1 MKKEEMIAEI
11 DAVLGK
17 ANIKLVEICGEKKPV
32 EDVVVTYDSAEGEEF
47 VLRSGLNEVKRLKLN
62 GIADLKAVKKAIWG
76 VVDATRDELHP
87 EQKEQKDGKKAR
99 KGKDA
104 KGSADS
110 FEDVMAKVDEML
122 FVANGKLQ
130 DMTKGEFPFKYS
142 EVILTVDS
150 DSAGIYIHSGTTPV
164 CAVPRAGNPD
174 AVVRELK
181 AKIFD
186 LVDSTRTAIER
197 RASLKDEAK
206 ALKDEGEKIARATE
220 ALRAAGLDT
229 SIIGGDVNPEAK
241 EAVVEAARK
250 AVRKANRN
258 PFIGVVPYHDFKLT
272 VKGFAGGLVV
282 MAGSKPC
289 MVTRFPKVG
298 SNKTVD
304 RMVAF
309 IENDIHALNDSR
321 RAYYE
326 RISLEAAREERLR
339 EIASRIDSADEAL
352 RAVAMA

>member
-17 ANIKLVEICGEKKPV
+17 ANIKLVEICGEKKPI
-32 EDVVVTYDSAEGEEF
+32 EDVVVTYDSDGDEF
-47 VLRSGLNEVKRLKLN
+47 VLHSGLNEVKRLKLN

-76 VVDATRDELHP
+76 VVDATRDEINP
-87 EQKEQKDGKKAR
+87 EHKDEKKSKKERDT
-99 KGKDA
+99 
-104 KGSADS
+104 KGSAAS

-142 EVILTVDS
+142 EVVLTVDS
-150 DSAGIYIHSGTTPV
+150 DSAGIYIHSGSTPV

-181 AKIFD
+181 TKVFD
-186 LVDSTRTAIER
+186 LVDGTRTAIER

-206 ALKDEGEKIARATE
+206 ALKDEGEKIAKATE

-289 MVTRFPKVG
+289 LVTRFPKVG
-298 SNKTVD
+298 SNKTVE

-309 IENDIHALNDSR
+309 IGNDIQALSDSR

>member
-17 ANIKLVEICGEKKPV
+17 ANIKLVEICGEKKPI
-32 EDVVVTYDSAEGEEF
+32 EDVVVTYDSADGDEF
-47 VLRSGLNEVKRLKLN
+47 VLRSGLNEVKRLKLS
-62 GIADLKAVKKAIWG
+62 GISDLKAVKKAIWG
-76 VVDATRDELHP
+76 IVDATRDEINP
-87 EQKEQKDGKKAR
+87 EHKDEKKSRKER
-99 KGKDA
+99 DA
-104 KGSADS
+104 KGSAAS

-142 EVILTVDS
+142 EVVLTVDS
-150 DSAGIYIHSGTTPV
+150 DSAGIYIHSGSTPV

-181 AKIFD
+181 AKVFD
-186 LVDSTRTAIER
+186 LVDGTRTAIER

-206 ALKDEGEKIARATE
+206 ALKDEGEKIAKATE

-298 SNKTVD
+298 SNKTVE

-309 IENDIHALNDSR
+309 IENDIQALSDSR